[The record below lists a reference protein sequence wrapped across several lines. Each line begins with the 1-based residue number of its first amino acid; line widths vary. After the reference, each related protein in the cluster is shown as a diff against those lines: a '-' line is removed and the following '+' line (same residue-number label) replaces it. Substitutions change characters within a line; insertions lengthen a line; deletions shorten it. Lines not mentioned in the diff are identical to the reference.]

1 MNQIRNLV
9 TLRGWSALAA
19 LGNAL
24 LLCGCW
30 GNGLDLAEVRGK
42 VLLDGKPLTKGHV
55 LTQPQAGRGS
65 NGNIQS
71 DGTFELSSGREKG
84 ALVGHHAVSV
94 VAWEHENAL
103 GAESDFGKLLVPK
116 AYTTF
121 QTSNLAIDV
130 SASGENNP
138 VLELK
143 SQ

>member
-1 MNQIRNLV
+1 MNQIPSFLKLSRWRL
-9 TLRGWSALAA
+9 LAS
-19 LGNAL
+19 LGSVVVMG
-24 LLCGCW
+24 GCW

-84 ALVGHHAVSV
+84 ALVGRHAVAV

-103 GAESDFGKLLVPK
+103 GAESDFGRLLVPK

-121 QTSNLAIDV
+121 QSSNLAIDV
-130 SASGENNP
+130 KSDGENTP